1 MRINSDHELH
11 HNMPA
16 PKEGTQSPIHPIAPR
31 EGHQH
36 LTDSNTSGL
45 RSTTSERGVQTDE
58 ELDKSRRAN
67 PVQQWMRESQD
78 ELDHCSE
85 SEIINDIRAL
95 GKCISDFALNV
106 SSVFGQYRSRTSDQ
120 MLLPLQHVQHI
131 LREHQAGNYL
141 FNTLGGP
148 LVNHLFDHRRYSQ
161 TESETRLVDAVSAV
175 GTEVV
180 DRIISRTYFGLPMDG
195 LNFIDA
201 FRRMRSKGKLSL
213 RN

>member
-1 MRINSDHELH
+1 MRINPDHELH

-16 PKEGTQSPIHPIAPR
+16 LTEGTQSPIHPIALG

-67 PVQQWMRESQD
+67 SVQQWVRESQD

-106 SSVFGQYRSRTSDQ
+106 SSVFGQHRSRTSDQ
-120 MLLPLQHVQHI
+120 MLLPLQLVQHI
-131 LREHQAGNYL
+131 LREHQAENYL
-141 FNTLGGP
+141 INTLGGP
-148 LVNHLFDHRRYSQ
+148 LANHLYNHRRYLQ
-161 TESETRLVDAVSAV
+161 TESENRLVDAVSAV

-180 DRIISRTYFGLPMDG
+180 HRIISRTYFAYHPVTSG
-195 LNFIDA
+195 
-201 FRRMRSKGKLSL
+201 SL
-213 RN
+213 RHLSSDACLLEHP

>member
-1 MRINSDHELH
+1 MRINPDHELH

-106 SSVFGQYRSRTSDQ
+106 SSAFGQYRSRTSNQ

-131 LREHQAGNYL
+131 LHEHQVENYL
-141 FNTLGGP
+141 FNTLGEP
-148 LVNHLFDHRRYSQ
+148 LVNRLYNHRRYSQ

-195 LNFIDA
+195 SNFIDA